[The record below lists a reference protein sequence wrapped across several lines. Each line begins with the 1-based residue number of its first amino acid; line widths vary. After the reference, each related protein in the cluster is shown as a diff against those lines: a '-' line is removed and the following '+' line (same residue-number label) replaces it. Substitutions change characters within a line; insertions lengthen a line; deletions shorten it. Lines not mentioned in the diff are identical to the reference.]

1 MSIDSIKVPSE
12 QELPLF
18 PLHVVLFPG
27 GVLPLHI
34 FEERY
39 QLMIQLCLE
48 QESPFGV
55 VLIKE
60 GTETGDPAKPHPV
73 GTAVQILEV
82 DRLNGGRM
90 NLMTTGQYRFEILEI
105 QNNLPYLVG
114 RVRVPNVP
122 DVDANSEFE
131 PITSEAREL
140 YRDYESLLK
149 QLFFEW
155 EPPGEIPEDPRR
167 LAYQIGVRLHVSLEE
182 KQQLLETFPLNQLLA
197 EETAV
202 LKRENHRLRAR
213 VIAQNN

>member
-1 MSIDSIKVPSE
+1 MNIDSIEVPSE

-27 GVLPLHI
+27 GILPLHI

-48 QESPFGV
+48 HESPFGV

-60 GTETGDPAKPHPV
+60 GTETGEPAKPHLV

-82 DRLNGGRM
+82 NRLDGGRM
-90 NLMTTGQYRFEILEI
+90 NLMTSGQYRFEILEN
-105 QNNLPYLVG
+105 QYNLPYLVG
-114 RVRVPNVP
+114 RVRIPNVLDP
-122 DVDANSEFE
+122 DVNDDFE
-131 PITSEAREL
+131 PIASETREL
-140 YRDYESLLK
+140 YRDYEALLR

-155 EPPGEIPEDPRR
+155 EPPKVIPENPRH
-167 LAYQIGVRLHVSLEE
+167 LAYQIGVRLHISLEE

-197 EETAV
+197 GEATL
-202 LKRENHRLRAR
+202 LKRENQRLRAR

>member
-1 MSIDSIKVPSE
+1 MSIDSIEVPSE

-27 GVLPLHI
+27 GILPLHI

-48 QESPFGV
+48 HESPFGV

-60 GTETGDPAKPHPV
+60 GTETGDPAKPHLV
-73 GTAVQILEV
+73 GTAVRILEV

-90 NLMTTGQYRFEILEI
+90 NLMASGQYRFEILEI
-105 QNNLPYLVG
+105 QHNLPYLVG
-114 RVRVPNVP
+114 HVRVPNVP
-122 DVDANSEFE
+122 DIDENDDFE
-131 PITSEAREL
+131 QIATEAREL
-140 YRDYESLLK
+140 YRDYEALLK

-155 EPPGEIPEDPRR
+155 EPPRVIPEKPRH
-167 LAYQIGVRLHVSLEE
+167 LAYQIGVRLHISLEE

-197 EETAV
+197 EETAL
-202 LKRENHRLRAR
+202 LKRENHRLKAR

>member
-1 MSIDSIKVPSE
+1 MSVDAIEVPSE

-27 GVLPLHI
+27 GILPLHI

-60 GTETGDPAKPHPV
+60 GTETGEPAKPYLV

-82 DRLNGGRM
+82 NRLSDGRM

-105 QNNLPYLVG
+105 QHDLPYLVG
-114 RVRVPNVP
+114 RVRIPIVP
-122 DVDANSEFE
+122 DVDVNDDFE

-140 YRDYESLLK
+140 YREYEALLK
-149 QLFFEW
+149 QLYIEW
-155 EPPGEIPEDPRR
+155 EPPREIPENSRH
-167 LAYQIGVRLHVSLEE
+167 LAYQIGVRLHISLEE

-197 EETAV
+197 EEIA
-202 LKRENHRLRAR
+202 LLERENHRLRAR